1 MLSLRTPIGLG
12 AALSASLAASLLGAT
27 SAQAQVINAPSGGFP
42 GGVEGTAVVA
52 QCGNNT
58 VAGSTIFSMTEKF
71 ACQIGDKIYSDFFL
85 TNDSNGALSNAAF
98 LFQNVGANHTLAAFG
113 AFLPGTYT
121 FGYTMTVFDAL
132 NSGQSLASIRTD
144 ALNSAV
150 GDNVPAWTKTLTA
163 ITDGPTIDTESSRAG
178 LNQFDNGPVSF
189 PVNDQ
194 PVVADFISE
203 LFVDDIAN
211 NFTPG
216 FSDTVTKKFI
226 DQKVPGPLPILG
238 AAAAFGF
245 SRKLRSR
252 IKQTV

>member
-1 MLSLRTPIGLG
+1 MLSLRSPIGLG
-12 AALSASLAASLLGAT
+12 AALSASLAASFLSAAP
-27 SAQAQVINAPSGGFP
+27 AQAQVFNAPSGGFP

-52 QCGNNT
+52 QCGNGT
-58 VAGSTIFSMTEKF
+58 VAGTTIFSGSF
-71 ACQIGDKIYSDFFL
+71 ACQIGDKIYSNFFL
-85 TNDSNGALSNAAF
+85 TTDSNGALGNAAF

-113 AFLPGTYT
+113 AFLPGTYK
-121 FGYTMTVFDAL
+121 FGYTMTVFDAI
-132 NSGQSLASIRTD
+132 NSGQSLASIRND

-163 ITDGPTIDTESSRAG
+163 LTNGPTITTESSRAG
-178 LNQFDNGPVSF
+178 LNQFDDGPQSF
-189 PVNDQ
+189 PIAAQ

-203 LFVDDIAN
+203 LFVDNLPN

-216 FSDTVTKKFI
+216 FSDTVTQKFA
-226 DQKVPGPLPILG
+226 DESVPGPLPILG